1 MKMSRDYKKPERSSS
16 RKEGSPLF
24 AGILIGLAV
33 GLAVAI
39 GVALYINFS
48 PKPFV
53 SRDRQPEE
61 ATKAQAKQTLAK
73 NAGTEQ
79 KTAPVE
85 EAGKSGRP
93 TDKPRFD
100 FYTILP
106 GSEQPV
112 SEQEIKQAAKQE
124 GAARES
130 YFLQVGS
137 FQAAAEADNMKARLA
152 LLGLEALI
160 QTADIP
166 DKGVWHRVRI
176 GPFSNIEDMTRSRA
190 LLAQNDIPSSLVK
203 IKEPSTH

>member
-1 MKMSRDYKKPERSSS
+1 MSRDYKKPDRSSS
-16 RKEGSPLF
+16 RKGGSPLF
-24 AGILIGLAV
+24 TGVLIGLIG

-53 SRDRQPEE
+53 SRDKPSEE
-61 ATKAQAKQTLAK
+61 AAKTTQKNGGATQKAEPAEVTSK
-73 NAGTEQ
+73 N
-79 KTAPVE
+79 
-85 EAGKSGRP
+85 GKPS
-93 TDKPRFD
+93 DKPRFD

-106 GSEQPV
+106 GSEAPV
-112 SEQEIKQAAKQE
+112 SEQEIKQATKHE
-124 GAARES
+124 GAAKDS

-152 LLGLEALI
+152 LLGLEAVI

-176 GPFSNIEDMTRSRA
+176 GPFTNIEDMNRSRT
-190 LLAQNDIPSSLVK
+190 LLTQNDIASSLVK
-203 IKEPSTH
+203 VRESSTH

>member
-1 MKMSRDYKKPERSSS
+1 M
-16 RKEGSPLF
+16 
-24 AGILIGLAV
+24 
-33 GLAVAI
+33 
-39 GVALYINFS
+39 
-48 PKPFV
+48 
-53 SRDRQPEE
+53 
-61 ATKAQAKQTLAK
+61 
-73 NAGTEQ
+73 
-79 KTAPVE
+79 APVE

-124 GAARES
+124 GAAKES

-176 GPFSNIEDMTRSRA
+176 GPFSNIEDMTRSRT